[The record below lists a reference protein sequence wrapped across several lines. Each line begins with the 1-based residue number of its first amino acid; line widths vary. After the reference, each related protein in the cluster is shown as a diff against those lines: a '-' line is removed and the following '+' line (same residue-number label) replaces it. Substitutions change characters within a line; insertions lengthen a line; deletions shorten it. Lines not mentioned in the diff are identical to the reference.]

1 MAAQKL
7 VIAGDIGGTNSRL
20 QVRCLRALLSPPLA
34 PPSCTWPF
42 MHLALHGLGPSC
54 MFVQLW
60 NLEPETAAL
69 LFEKIYAS
77 SGHDSMH
84 QLLLT
89 FVEDAGCCTDVTGQ
103 LQRHALVTL
112 TRRSPAV
119 VMCAAIGIVG
129 PILDERLM

>member
-1 MAAQKL
+1 
-7 VIAGDIGGTNSRL
+7 
-20 QVRCLRALLSPPLA
+20 
-34 PPSCTWPF
+34 
-42 MHLALHGLGPSC
+42 

-112 TRRSPAV
+112 TRRSPDV